1 LVLYERPFGAHR
13 KADLDL
19 LLIAAM
25 KKIQKP
31 PPTEIN
37 VLLRRAEEY
46 ATSSLGGV
54 LVGLEEDALRPNRL
68 YRNYTQLMHGLE
80 VHYLFPNLKR
90 GDRKVL
96 SDLLDARN
104 KLVVRRQSG
113 TRSAAI
119 RRRVGRAGGGEEV
132 LKRRLRELKTRAK
145 ALGRSPAL
153 TPVQREVL
161 GQMLLPNL

>member
-1 LVLYERPFGAHR
+1 
-13 KADLDL
+13 
-19 LLIAAM
+19 M

-31 PPTEIN
+31 SPTEIN
-37 VLLRRAEEY
+37 GLLRRAEEY

-54 LVGLEEDALRPNRL
+54 LLGLEEDPVRPNRL
-68 YRNYTQLMHGLE
+68 YRNFTQLMHGLE

-104 KLVVRRQSG
+104 KLVVRHQGGARNST
-113 TRSAAI
+113 TRGGLS
-119 RRRVGRAGGGEEV
+119 RVGSGQGV
-132 LKRRLRELKTRAK
+132 LKRRFRELKTRAR

-161 GQMLLPNL
+161 GQLLLPNL